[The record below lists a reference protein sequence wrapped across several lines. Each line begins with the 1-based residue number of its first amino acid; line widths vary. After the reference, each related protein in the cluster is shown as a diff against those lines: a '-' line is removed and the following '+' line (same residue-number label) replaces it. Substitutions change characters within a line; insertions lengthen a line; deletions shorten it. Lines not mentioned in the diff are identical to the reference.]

1 MAPGQRSKIDDAEW
15 FELQFQPEIAKS
27 KYGIDVPGFPTDTIQ
42 ITFTG
47 LAGRA
52 NLEQAFKFYLLARD
66 AAALDKLDSPRIMDF
81 GAGWGRIARFFLRDA
96 RPEDIVAVDTL
107 SLAVHC
113 LRNIGCTFQV
123 IHNPPA
129 PPIPEFHQTF
139 DLIYAYSVFSHLS
152 ETYSRAWLDYLLTR
166 LNPGGHLVITT
177 RGERFIN
184 DLTTIKA
191 QTDEYINSLETAG
204 VGKYMKWMRENFP
217 DPTIIRDRFRK
228 GEFLFFPVE
237 NKMHIEDCTGETLI
251 PETYF
256 KQH

>member
-1 MAPGQRSKIDDAEW
+1 
-15 FELQFQPEIAKS
+15 
-27 KYGIDVPGFPTDTIQ
+27 
-42 ITFTG
+42 
-47 LAGRA
+47 
-52 NLEQAFKFYLLARD
+52 
-66 AAALDKLDSPRIMDF
+66 
-81 GAGWGRIARFFLRDA
+81 
-96 RPEDIVAVDTL
+96 
-107 SLAVHC
+107 
-113 LRNIGCTFQV
+113 
-123 IHNPPA
+123 
-129 PPIPEFHQTF
+129 
-139 DLIYAYSVFSHLS
+139 
-152 ETYSRAWLDYLLTR
+152 
-166 LNPGGHLVITT
+166 VITT

-256 KQH
+256 KQHYGPHLVSFKDDADDFQQSIVVLKS